1 MIEKITF
8 DSGVSGP
15 HLLVLGAIHGNEVA
29 GPNAIFKII
38 DAIQTYQIHLKSGRL
53 TFVPICNMQACQKD
67 IRQIDENL
75 NRVIRIHDNPS
86 SYEQHLANEIVPLI
100 KACDVLLDLH
110 STHSKGDVPFA
121 FCDYPTS
128 ENKALIEAINVQY
141 VLLGWPEIYAGKT
154 QISDYSTER
163 CAHDYQKTGITLEC
177 GYHKE
182 EDATDVAYAAIVN
195 TLIHLGMID
204 GTIAKMP
211 PKTSIRLTD
220 YIVKNKSGHLC
231 QSYKHLDEVIQGQ
244 KIAEYDDGE
253 VLYAPYDGYILLPNA
268 NAEIGAEWYYLG
280 EKE

>member
-75 NRVIRIHDNPS
+75 NRVIRIHENPS

-100 KACDVLLDLH
+100 EQCDVLLDLH
-110 STHSKGDVPFA
+110 STHAKGDVPFA

-128 ENKALIEAINVQY
+128 DNRALIDVLNVDY
-141 VLLGWPEIYAGKT
+141 VLLGWPDIYAGT
-154 QISDYSTER
+154 EISDYSSER
-163 CAHDYQKTGITLEC
+163 CAHEYQKSGITLEC

-182 EDATDVAYAAIVN
+182 PKATEVAYEAIVR
-195 TLIHLGMID
+195 TLVHLKMIE
-204 GTIAKMP
+204 GQIPAVSS
-211 PKTSIRLTD
+211 KTAIRLTE
-220 YIVKNKSGHLC
+220 YIVKNKTGHLC
-231 QSYKHLDEVIQGQ
+231 QDFKHLDKISRGQ

-268 NAEIGAEWYYLG
+268 SAEIGAEWYYLG

>member
-100 KACDVLLDLH
+100 KQCDVLLDLH

-182 EDATDVAYAAIVN
+182 EDATDVAYAAIIN

-231 QSYKHLDEVIQGQ
+231 RTYKHLDEVIQGQ

-280 EKE
+280 VKE